1 MQAKFLLLL
10 ASLLLL
16 LTLGF
21 SAAMTISQVPDSSQS
36 YAVLQSDDKTQT
48 EDSQNEMD
56 SGINVIETKSSLR
69 GSKKG
74 CSYHCNPSVDKKCK
88 PCKDCPSR
96 HRLIYL
102 RERRPPGP
110 TIAEVVVETLPN
122 IPLDLADTLIHMQP
136 ELVNFVIESHRDL
149 ASLAAAVQTETLEYI
164 TVSAPNFAKHLSQMH
179 PQAIYII
186 LSKMPFPCQYIQSLE
201 YDIAEAIVLKVPQL
215 SRCGLPMTTTTPAPV
230 TTTTTTT
237 STTQTTAEAANV
249 VADVESMFTKKELDE
264 MMAKVPEIK
273 NLLAKVNLQKLTAL
287 RTVYPNFVDLF
298 NQLSEEFITF
308 LKNFNAKLMDS
319 KTLGEVF
326 TVMAGEDVP
335 MQMFAGLFV

>member
-1 MQAKFLLLL
+1 MQAKFFLLL

-16 LTLGF
+16 LILGF
-21 SAAMTISQVPDSSQS
+21 SAAMTIGQVPDSSQGD
-36 YAVLQSDDKTQT
+36 AVLQSDDQTQT
-48 EDSQNEMD
+48 EDPQNEMETETD
-56 SGINVIETKSSLR
+56 INVTGRVTKIPFVR
-69 GSKKG
+69 EPKKD
-74 CSYHCNPSVDKKCK
+74 CNPSVDKRCK
-88 PCKDCPSR
+88 MSKNRPSR
-96 HRLIYL
+96 QRLIVL

-110 TIAEVVVETLPN
+110 TIADVVVETLPN

-149 ASLAAAVQTETLEYI
+149 ASLVAACTQLRKASVQDASSSHLHHPLED
-164 TVSAPNFAKHLSQMH
+164 A
-179 PQAIYII
+179 
-186 LSKMPFPCQYIQSLE
+186 CQYIQSLE
-201 YDIAEAIVLKVPQL
+201 YDVAEAIVLKVPLFSQ
-215 SRCGLPMTTTTPAPV
+215 CGLPRTTTTRAPV

-237 STTQTTAEAANV
+237 TTQATPEA
-249 VADVESMFTKKELDE
+249 ADVESMFTKNEVEK

-273 NLLAKVNLQKLTAL
+273 KLLVKVNPQRLTGL
-287 RTVYPNFVDLF
+287 RTVYPDFMDLF
-298 NQLSEEFITF
+298 NRLSEKFITF